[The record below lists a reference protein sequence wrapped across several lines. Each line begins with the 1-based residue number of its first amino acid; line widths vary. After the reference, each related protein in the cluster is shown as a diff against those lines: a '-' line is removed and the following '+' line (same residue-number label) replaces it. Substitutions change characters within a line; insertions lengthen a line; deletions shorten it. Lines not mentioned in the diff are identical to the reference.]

1 MDWGTVVL
9 RLAACREPLISLLQ
23 KDFRAHI
30 YDNRYILH
38 PRRLDALAAEE
49 ADAFLQFMDSGDERA
64 VVSRGENLAREGV
77 GEGTVLSL
85 LPQLHEFC
93 GDGLPSLPVESLVSV
108 RERSNLYLQRILD
121 GYIKAREEQLLKD
134 QEQLRRALSSA
145 LESQSRELLVKNHAI
160 NTSINAIMLADLE
173 AKVTWVNATFLSMW
187 GYQEAHE
194 VIGSHLLE
202 FWTGEEARGALDNLP
217 RTAGWRGEF
226 AARRKD
232 GSGFSVEVSA
242 SLIRNESGTAIGIMA
257 SFVDITERR
266 RLQTQV
272 LQAQKMDALG
282 QLAGGIAHDFNNLL
296 TAISG
301 YLQLLLIDAP
311 RDTQMHQDLM
321 QIKAAVDRGTGLT
334 RQLRFFTRQATGKRQ
349 ITVLNDLARETTEL
363 LKRTFPPEIG
373 IELALA
379 PTLDP
384 IEADPNQM
392 SQVLVNL
399 CVNARDAMMDRSRR
413 SPGGTLTIETANVEL
428 SAQQAARFVGAS
440 RGRYV
445 LLRVRDTGIGMPP
458 ELLEKMFIP
467 FFTTKGARS
476 GTGLGLAV
484 VYGIVA
490 NHRGFIDVRST
501 VDKGSTF
508 EVYLPRAEHA
518 DSGAP
523 SQPLVSS
530 LARGHGTILV
540 VEDEQQVRDVMARAL
555 TSCGYRVIAASDGRE
570 ALARYDTGRSVD
582 LVVLDMVMPGMGGR
596 ECMESLLKINPKVRV
611 LVTTGYTS
619 DGSANDLLTAG
630 AIAIIEKPLD
640 LKVFAETVQR
650 TIALPA
656 DSRRLEE

>member
-1 MDWGTVVL
+1 MDWGAIVT
-9 RLAACREPLISLLQ
+9 RLASGSATLVSLLKQ
-23 KDFRAHI
+23 DFRDHI

-38 PRRLDALAAEE
+38 PRRLDALATEE
-49 ADAFLQFMDSGDERA
+49 SEAFLQFLGGSDERP
-64 VVSRGENLAREGV
+64 VVNRGGLLAREGV
-77 GEGTVLSL
+77 GESTVLSL
-85 LPQLHEFC
+85 LSALHRFC
-93 GDGLPSLPVESLVSV
+93 DEALPALPADLLLPV
-108 RERSNLYLQRILD
+108 RERTNLYLQRLLD
-121 GYIKAREEQLLKD
+121 GYMRAREEQLLKD
-134 QEQLRRALSSA
+134 QEQLRKALSAA

-160 NTSINAIMLADLE
+160 NTSINAIVLADLD
-173 AKVTWVNATFLSMW
+173 ARVTWVNATFLSMW
-187 GYQEAHE
+187 GYQEARQ

-202 FWTGEEARGALDNLP
+202 YWTGEEARGALDNLP

-226 AARRKD
+226 AARRRD
-232 GSGFSVEVSA
+232 GSAVSVEVSA
-242 SLIRNESGTAIGIMA
+242 SLIRNESGTAIGIMT

-349 ITVLNDLARETTEL
+349 ITVLNDLARETTEM

-379 PTLDP
+379 ANLDP
-384 IEADPNQM
+384 IEADPNQI
-392 SQVLVNL
+392 SQVMVNL
-399 CVNARDAMMDRSRR
+399 CVNARDAMMDRSRK
-413 SPGGTLTIETANVEL
+413 SPGGTLTVETANVEL
-428 SAQQAARFVGAS
+428 SAEQASHFMGAS
-440 RGRYV
+440 SGRYV

-467 FFTTKGARS
+467 FFTTKSARS

-508 EVYLPRAEHA
+508 EIYLPRADHGEA
-518 DSGAP
+518 GMPAP
-523 SQPLVSS
+523 PSVSS
-530 LARGHGTILV
+530 LAKGQGTVLV
-540 VEDEQQVRDVMARAL
+540 VEDEQQVREVMSRAL
-555 TSCGYRVIAASDGRE
+555 AACGYQVISASDGRE
-570 ALARYDTGRSVD
+570 ALARYDSGHKVD

-630 AIAIIEKPLD
+630 AIAILEKPLD

-650 TIALPA
+650 TIGTR
-656 DSRRLEE
+656 DTRCVEE